1 MALLGAVARWLAVA
15 ALTGATVVL
24 VTDWLVRRRSLAP
37 FGAWP
42 RAVRRLSAP
51 LLQPLERG
59 LVRAGRSPQAA
70 PAWLLGVTVL
80 GGLLLI
86 AAADALVRLAWR
98 MQVASAGGATGV
110 LALAIDLAF
119 GALVAAIV
127 VRVVASWFGAGAYHP
142 LIRPFYLA
150 TDWLIRPI
158 RRWLPST
165 GMLDL
170 SPLVA
175 YLVLLLGRALLLG
188 FLR

>member
-1 MALLGAVARWLAVA
+1 MLIGLIARWLAVA
-15 ALTGATVVL
+15 ALAGATLVL
-24 VTDWLVRRRSLAP
+24 VTDWLVRRRTLSP

-42 RAVRRLSAP
+42 RTVRRLSAP
-51 LLQPLERG
+51 LIQPLERG
-59 LVRAGRSPQAA
+59 LTRAGRSPQAA
-70 PAWLLGVTVL
+70 PAWLVGVTTL

-86 AAADALVRLAWR
+86 AAADGLVRLGSR
-98 MQVASAGGATGV
+98 VQVASALGPRGLV
-110 LALAIDLAF
+110 ALAVDLVF

-127 VRVVASWFGAGAYHP
+127 VRVVASWFGAGEYNR

-175 YLVLLLGRALLLG
+175 YLVLLLGRSLLLG